1 MHGFSLIKY
10 FIGISTLQFF
20 AALLILIVSSDV
32 IYFRYSPTNGDNPT
46 WMIFHQVDP
55 DILDLALLV
64 VFPLSFI
71 FTILSML
78 AILILK
84 KLNYHRSILG
94 MINLTVGFVEIFLW
108 THFLIKTINFYR
120 SLVSCDNF
128 VVGKSL
134 GCYIP

>member
-1 MHGFSLIKY
+1 MQGFSLIKY

-20 AALLILIVSSDV
+20 AAFLILIVSSDV
-32 IYFRYSPTNGDNPT
+32 VYFRYSPTNGDNPN

-55 DILDLALLV
+55 DILDLALLG

-71 FTILSML
+71 L
-78 AILILK
+78 AILSILAILTLK

-94 MINLTVGFVEIFLW
+94 MINLTMGFVEIFLW
-108 THFLIKTINFYR
+108 THFLIKTINFSQ